1 MDTHRALI
9 AMGGVGARLLDHGQR
24 VRFALKMGL
33 WGPKWPRA
41 SAARADGK
49 NVSMHLCSFGR
60 FLPVLSPTFA
70 FATSTALVPW
80 ICQGVPFL
88 TTDVCPALAPGS
100 YALNAPL
107 ARRLEGPSA
116 LLQCERSS
124 LASAN

>member
-88 TTDVCPALAPGS
+88 SWEKTGLHHVFMRYLGVGAV
-100 YALNAPL
+100 
-107 ARRLEGPSA
+107 
-116 LLQCERSS
+116 
-124 LASAN
+124 LASIR